1 MSKKLRFTAL
11 TNYFLQVL
19 FVLSFIF
26 FCGVISAEEFSF
38 NLSTKGISF
47 GSFEMVSEENNQQYQ
62 VSSIFESTGI
72 LGMFTKIKVV
82 SGVHGRVASWN
93 DFRPKEVL
101 SKWKSLLNSKQ
112 SRIRYKNN
120 RVTHYEVLPRPRDNP
135 FAIDPYQL
143 QGSID
148 PLTVTYWMLKKRKSG
163 QLCSGNKK
171 VSEGQTVISVE
182 FQKKKLIDGHI
193 HCQGLFTF
201 LEGFDPNKFKNKKF
215 RFNLIYEN
223 TKSTK
228 DIWSVKSMSF
238 YSKIGLIKAVR
249 NNSI

>member
-1 MSKKLRFTAL
+1 MSKNIRSIAL
-11 TNYFLQVL
+11 TSYPLNSL
-19 FVLSFIF
+19 FVLSFTF
-26 FCGVISAEEFSF
+26 FCGVLYAEEFSF

-47 GSFEMVSEENNQQYQ
+47 GSFEMVSEEQNRKYQ
-62 VSSIFESTGI
+62 VSSVFESTGI

-93 DFRPKEVL
+93 DLRPKEVL

-120 RVTHYEVLPRPRDNP
+120 RLSHYEVLPKPRDNP
-135 FAIDPYQL
+135 FAINPYQL

-148 PLTVTYWMLKKRKSG
+148 PLTVTYWMLKRRKSG
-163 QLCSGNKK
+163 QLCLGTKK
-171 VSEGQTVISVE
+171 VSEGQSLISVD
-182 FQKKKLIDGHI
+182 FQKKKLIDGHM

-201 LEGFDPNKFKNKKF
+201 LEGFDPSKFKNRKF
-215 RFNLIYEN
+215 SFNLIYEN
-223 TKSTK
+223 TKSMP

-238 YSKIGLIKAVR
+238 YTRIGLIKAVR
-249 NNSI
+249 NNSN